1 MIWLFSAVK
10 IIGGF
15 IAGRAIAVF
24 NMRMQIAA
32 FIIDRWRIIL
42 PIAIVSIGLVYI
54 IALRNDAKAARA
66 SLQTYIHANEQE
78 KQKREADIKLNTILA
93 QKKTDAEVDKWKTEL
108 NNVLAKGKHNE
119 KLSLARINA
128 LRSELRKSVEAS
140 VRLSENDT
148 SPTASGNSDTTL
160 LGQVEQA
167 RRNLD
172 TCEMA
177 GAVCA
182 SDYNLCKRY
191 VDVQQSII
199 GVSK

>member
-1 MIWLFSAVK
+1 MIAFGLFLLKLKSIFFMVLEFTLKNWKIVIPVLIIVIFAFKYQAAIRAKVK
-10 IIGGF
+10 
-15 IAGRAIAVF
+15 AE
-24 NMRMQIAA
+24 
-32 FIIDRWRIIL
+32 
-42 PIAIVSIGLVYI
+42 
-54 IALRNDAKAARA
+54 IALQQHIQQDEAAAKKRAA
-66 SLQTYIHANEQE
+66 E
-78 KQKREADIKLNTILA
+78 IKLNTILA

-108 NNVLAKGKHNE
+108 NNVLAKGKQNE

-128 LRSELRKSVEAS
+128 LRGELRKSVEAS
-140 VRLSENDT
+140 VRLSGNDT
-148 SPTASGNSDTTL
+148 DRTASGNSDTTL

>member
-1 MIWLFSAVK
+1 MIAFGLFLLKLKSIFFMVLEFAIKNWKIVIPVLIIVIFTFKYQAAIRAKVK
-10 IIGGF
+10 
-15 IAGRAIAVF
+15 AE
-24 NMRMQIAA
+24 
-32 FIIDRWRIIL
+32 
-42 PIAIVSIGLVYI
+42 
-54 IALRNDAKAARA
+54 IALQQHIQQDEAAAKKRAA
-66 SLQTYIHANEQE
+66 E
-78 KQKREADIKLNTILA
+78 IKLNTILA

-128 LRSELRKSVEAS
+128 LRGELRKSVEAS
-140 VRLSENDT
+140 TRLPENDT
-148 SPTASGNSDTTL
+148 PPTSSGNSDTTL